1 MNNFIIKLAIADDH
15 KVLRQ
20 SFIKALAGEPD
31 LQIIFEADNGAD
43 LLKKLETQQP
53 DVLLLDI
60 HMPLLDGIEAL
71 KVIQKNFPCIRI
83 LIFTGFTDDI
93 YVMQCLEYGINGF
106 LTKSMDLEEIIRA
119 IKTAYLNE
127 VYHTNLLDN
136 SLFKNYLVQKKKT
149 SANLLP
155 YFSDEEIRLLSL
167 LSEEKNTYEISC
179 MLNLSKRSIEV
190 KRDKMRQKAN
200 VKTLGGLL
208 LYAFK
213 RKLIL

>member
-1 MNNFIIKLAIADDH
+1 MSNVAIKLAIADDH

-20 SFIKALAGEPD
+20 TFVRALSAEPN
-31 LQIIFEADNGAD
+31 LQPIFEADNGVE
-43 LLKKLETQQP
+43 LLKKLEIQQP

-71 KVIQKNFPCIRI
+71 KVIHKNFPCIRI

-106 LTKSMDLEEIIRA
+106 LTKNMDLEEIIRA
-119 IKTAYLNE
+119 IKTAYLND

-136 SLFKNYLVQKKKT
+136 SLFKNYLIQKKKT
-149 SANLLP
+149 SARLLP
-155 YFSDEEIRLLSL
+155 DFSGEEMKILSL

-179 MLNLSKRSIEV
+179 MMNLSKRSIEL